1 MDWSFRRTYSV
12 PRTGLHHQ
20 SSLLDARLLLPR
32 ETPPYRISPLGIL
45 SVVTVV
51 GLIIYGMFSSA
62 PAIASAPV
70 VPVIQTVAVVAA
82 PVVATQVM
90 KPPKRKH
97 VIHRRAPVR
106 SSLEPDDTIV
116 QEPEN
121 AVLD

>member
-1 MDWSFRRTYSV
+1 MDWSFRRTYSL
-12 PRTGLHHQ
+12 PSTGLQHQ
-20 SSLLDARLLLPR
+20 SSLLDARQLLPR
-32 ETPPYRISPLGIL
+32 KTPHRISPLGIL